1 MEKLKQAYDVEI
13 VWRSY
18 ELRPKG
24 SPPIPPEYLAR
35 IKAGQPRLRQLARE
49 QYGLELN
56 QGPMGLPSRSALIG
70 AKVAEAQGKG
80 AAYHDAV
87 FRAYWQRANNISDV
101 DVLAEIAQHVGL
113 AHETFL
119 AALNDEVYEAQ
130 VEADIEQ
137 AYQYGL
143 TGVPALIFNNRY
155 LVSGAQPYEVLRQ
168 VVEKVQEEGL
178 RDGEK
183 EG

>member
-1 MEKLKQAYDVEI
+1 LEKLKQACDVEI

-24 SPPIPPEYLAR
+24 SPPIPPEYLVR
-35 IKAGQPRLRQLARE
+35 IKAGQPRLIQLARE

-56 QGPMGLPSRSALIG
+56 QGPMGTNSRAALIG
-70 AKVAEAQGKG
+70 AKFAEAQGKG

-87 FRAYWQRANNISDV
+87 FRAYWQRANNIGLV

-113 AHETFL
+113 THEAFIS
-119 AALNDEVYEAQ
+119 ALNDETYEAQ
-130 VEADIEQ
+130 VEADVKQ
-137 AYQYGL
+137 AYQHGL

-168 VVEKVQEEGL
+168 VVGKVQEENQT
-178 RDGEK
+178 
-183 EG
+183 